1 MRNEHYLYHITDQK
15 KAKLI
20 LTEGLIPGLGE
31 NSQICGEEER
41 TIYLSDWH
49 SIPYWQILLGK
60 STVLRVKKPE
70 ETVITSYDYNGYSE
84 YLTAIEIPPEQITEY
99 KSSQARIKPVMKD
112 LCLRY
117 LWVLSD
123 VTRQCADY
131 YSRTERY
138 LTEEELIRQLSVM
151 NTILT
156 RLDYK
161 GCDRKAILAEIRAI
175 GENGAFAFTD
185 RYFDTE
191 ERLWSQLVRYPDDKI
206 KPYRSRL
213 YEQILYSFSDEQRY
227 CDTGGYCF

>member
-15 KAKLI
+15 TARII

-60 STVLRVKKPE
+60 LTVLRVKKPE
-70 ETVITSYDYNGYSE
+70 ETLVTKWDYTGYSE
-84 YLTAIEIPPEQITEY
+84 YCTPIEIPPEQITEY
-99 KSSQARIKPVMKD
+99 ASNEARIKPAMED

-138 LTEEELIRQLSVM
+138 LTEEELIRRLSVM
-151 NTILT
+151 STILT

-161 GCDRKAILAEIRAI
+161 GCDQKAILAEIRDI
-175 GENGAFAFTD
+175 GEDGAFAFTD
-185 RYFDTE
+185 QYFDTK
-191 ERLWSQLVRYPDDKI
+191 ERLWSQLVRYPDDRI
-206 KPYRSRL
+206 KSYRSRL
-213 YEQILYSFSDEQRY
+213 YEQILYLFSDEQRY
-227 CDTGGYCF
+227 CNTGGYCF

>member
-1 MRNEHYLYHITDQK
+1 MKNERYLYHITDQK
-15 KAKLI
+15 KAKTI

-70 ETVITSYDYNGYSE
+70 ETAITSYDYNGYSE
-84 YLTAIEIPPEQITEY
+84 YLTAIEIPPKQITEY
-99 KSSQARIKPVMKD
+99 QSSQARIKPAMED

-131 YSRTERY
+131 YSRTERD

-175 GENGAFAFTD
+175 GENGVFAFTD

-191 ERLWSQLVRYPDDKI
+191 ERLWSQLIRYPDDRI

-213 YEQILYSFSDEQRY
+213 YEQILYLFSDEQRY
-227 CDTGGYCF
+227 CNTGGYCF